1 MADGQCVERSFNQ
14 HAVIYDIFVRVR
26 ISDMPLLAT
35 QHAAC
40 QQPAEN
46 WLLMSMP
53 RSHMAPEENRAVRT
67 AVLASF

>member
-1 MADGQCVERSFNQ
+1 MVSAWSDFNQ
-14 HAVIYDIFVRVR
+14 HAVIYDIFVRIR

-35 QHAAC
+35 RHAAC

-53 RSHMAPEENRAVRT
+53 RSHMAPEDKEQSAP
-67 AVLASF
+67 LF